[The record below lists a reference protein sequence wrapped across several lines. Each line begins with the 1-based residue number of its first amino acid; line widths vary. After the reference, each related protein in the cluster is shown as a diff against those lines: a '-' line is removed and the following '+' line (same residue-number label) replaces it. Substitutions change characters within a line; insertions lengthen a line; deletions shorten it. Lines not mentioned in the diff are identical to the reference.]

1 MGVQAAIAQRNGLLN
16 SIGRSGLN
24 MKYPDEFELYV
35 IALELTDENFIT
47 QQYFVFPINPS
58 SIEETEP
65 KLTNIRKTLGGITVL
80 RNTTFVPTQISLSG
94 TFGRNFKVLI
104 GEKYEDFL
112 HGFALRDGRSAK
124 TGLPQFDQT
133 IGNGAKDLFDNR
145 IKTGYGC
152 IKILEDIIQQS
163 TQIDANGSM
172 RRLIFHNPALGNS
185 YLVEPGT
192 LTFKMNE
199 QSNMIWNYSLQ
210 LTSVAPLESIFSSDA
225 IKSAAKELAVS
236 GYIQKKVNK
245 TINSLSNLVGKG
257 IDKTPVGVPFI

>member
-1 MGVQAAIAQRNGLLN
+1 MGVQAAIAQRASLLN

-58 SIEETEP
+58 NIEETEP

-94 TFGRNFKVLI
+94 SFGRNFKVLI
-104 GEKYEDFL
+104 GEKYEDFI
-112 HGFALRDGRSAK
+112 HGFFDKNIKVINQK
-124 TGLPQFDQT
+124 TAW
-133 IGNGAKDLFDNR
+133 NGTKDLFDSR

-163 TQIDANGSM
+163 TQLGSDGGM
-172 RRLIFHNPALGNS
+172 KRLIFHNPALGNS

-199 QSNMIWNYSLQ
+199 QTNMIWNYSLQ
-210 LTSVAPLESIFSSDA
+210 LTSVAPLESIFSQEQ
-225 IKSAAKELAVS
+225 IKSVAKELAVS

-245 TINSLSNLVGKG
+245 TINSLSTLVGKG
-257 IDKTPVGVPFI
+257 IDKIPLGVPLI

>member
-104 GEKYEDFL
+104 GEKYEDFTW
-112 HGFALRDGRSAK
+112 F
-124 TGLPQFDQT
+124 
-133 IGNGAKDLFDNR
+133 
-145 IKTGYGC
+145 C
-152 IKILEDIIQQS
+152 I
-163 TQIDANGSM
+163 
-172 RRLIFHNPALGNS
+172 
-185 YLVEPGT
+185 
-192 LTFKMNE
+192 
-199 QSNMIWNYSLQ
+199 
-210 LTSVAPLESIFSSDA
+210 
-225 IKSAAKELAVS
+225 
-236 GYIQKKVNK
+236 
-245 TINSLSNLVGKG
+245 
-257 IDKTPVGVPFI
+257 